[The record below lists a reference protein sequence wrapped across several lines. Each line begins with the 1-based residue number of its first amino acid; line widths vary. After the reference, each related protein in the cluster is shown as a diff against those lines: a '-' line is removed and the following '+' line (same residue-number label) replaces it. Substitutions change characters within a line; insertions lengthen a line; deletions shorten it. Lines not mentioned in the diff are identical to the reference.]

1 VAKANQISRRN
12 FIEAVAALGAVG
24 LSACAA
30 NSPQSARLSPSER
43 GSGKLPSRGEFVV
56 RNAYVV
62 TMDSKLSDIPN
73 GDVHVRNGAL
83 VAVGPKLNAPGAEEI
98 DGRNRIALP
107 GFIDTHFHLWGSFAR
122 GIVAD
127 GDFDY
132 FPVMSRLGPVMTP
145 EDAYNS
151 AKLGITEAIN
161 SGLTTIHD
169 WSHNIISGA
178 YADADL
184 RALRDCGIRA
194 RFSYGYSRN
203 LQLKPKETAD
213 FNDIARVK
221 REWFG
226 ASNDGLLTMGF
237 ASRGAGDTPPEV
249 YRKEW
254 EFARS
259 IGLPITQHAGRSLGE
274 IKKFRRIEML
284 YKDNLLGPD
293 VQLIHTYNASPEERG
308 MIAETKTHVSIAP
321 FTASRLASGLPY
333 LGDLLKRGV
342 QCSLSVDTTTVGGN
356 ADMFS
361 IMRLMLQLNHLR
373 SMDVMEV
380 QPRRILEL
388 ATIDGARD
396 LGIADRVGSLTPG
409 KRADLILVR
418 TNDINVAPFFNPAL
432 LLVQQA
438 QPCNVDT
445 VIIDGRILKH
455 KGELVAL
462 DAEEVIR
469 KATESFNEA
478 RKRAGGPLLAP
489 ASGSQ

>member
-1 VAKANQISRRN
+1 MSQQNTISRRG
-12 FIEAVAALGAVG
+12 FLEAIAALGSLG
-24 LSACAA
+24 LASCAA
-30 NSPQSARLSPSER
+30 NERQASKFSAAER
-43 GSGKLPSRGEFVV
+43 TIGKLPPRGEFVV

-62 TMDSKLSDIPN
+62 TMDPKLGDLPRA
-73 GDVHVRNGAL
+73 DVHVRNGAL
-83 VAVGPKLNAPGAEEI
+83 IAVGPNLTAPGAEQI
-98 DGRNRIALP
+98 DGSNRIALP
-107 GFIDTHFHLWGSFAR
+107 GFVDTHFHLWGSFAR

-127 GDFDY
+127 GEFDY

-145 EDAYNS
+145 EDAYHS
-151 AKLGITEAIN
+151 ARLGIAEAIN

-184 RALRDCGIRA
+184 RAIRDTGIRA

-203 LQLKPKETAD
+203 LQTKPEQTAD
-213 FNDIARVK
+213 FADIARVK

-226 ASNDGLLTMGF
+226 SSNDGLTTMGF
-237 ASRGAGDTPPEV
+237 ASRGAGDTPPKV
-249 YRKEW
+249 YRAEW

-259 IGLPITQHAGRSLGE
+259 QGLPITQHAGRSITE
-274 IKKFRRIEML
+274 IKRFRRIEML
-284 YKDNLLGPD
+284 YKDKLLGPD
-293 VQLIHTYNASPEERG
+293 VQLIHTYSASPEERA

-333 LGDLLKRGV
+333 LGDLLSRGV

-356 ADMFS
+356 ADMFG

-373 SMDVMEV
+373 SMNVMEV

-388 ATIDGARD
+388 ATLDGARD
-396 LGIADRVGSLTPG
+396 LGIAERVGSLTPG

-418 TNDINVAPFFNPAL
+418 TDDLNVAPFFNPAL

-438 QPCNVDT
+438 QPFNVET
-445 VIIDGRILKH
+445 VVIDGRILKH

-462 DAEEVIR
+462 DAKEVIH
-469 KATESFNEA
+469 KAAESFTAA
-478 RKRAGGPLLAP
+478 RKRAGGPY
-489 ASGSQ
+489 

>member
-1 VAKANQISRRN
+1 
-12 FIEAVAALGAVG
+12 
-24 LSACAA
+24 
-30 NSPQSARLSPSER
+30 
-43 GSGKLPSRGEFVV
+43 
-56 RNAYVV
+56 
-62 TMDSKLSDIPN
+62 
-73 GDVHVRNGAL
+73 
-83 VAVGPKLNAPGAEEI
+83 
-98 DGRNRIALP
+98 
-107 GFIDTHFHLWGSFAR
+107 
-122 GIVAD
+122 
-127 GDFDY
+127 
-132 FPVMSRLGPVMTP
+132 
-145 EDAYNS
+145 
-151 AKLGITEAIN
+151 LGIAEAIH

-203 LQLKPKETAD
+203 LQQRPKETVDFAD
-213 FNDIARVK
+213 ITRVK
-221 REWFG
+221 REWF
-226 ASNDGLLTMGF
+226 SSTNSGLITLGF
-237 ASRGAGDTPPEV
+237 ASRGPGDIPAAV

-259 IGLPITQHAGRSLGE
+259 QALPITQHAGRSLGE
-274 IKKFRRIEML
+274 IKKFRRIEIL
-284 YKDNLLGPD
+284 YKEKLLGPD

-308 MIAETKTHVSIAP
+308 MIAETETHVSLAP

-333 LGDLLKRGV
+333 LGDLLARGV

-373 SMDVMEV
+373 SMNVLEV

-418 TNDINVAPFFNPAL
+418 TNDLNVAPFVNPAL

-438 QPCNVDT
+438 YPANVDT
-445 VIIDGRILKH
+445 VVIDGRVLKH

-462 DAEEVIR
+462 DSEEIVR
-469 KATESFNEA
+469 QATESFTAA
-478 RKRAGGPLLAP
+478 RKRAGGP
-489 ASGSQ
+489 

>member
-1 VAKANQISRRN
+1 MGRENTVTRRS
-12 FIEAVAALGAVG
+12 FLQAAAAVSSVG
-24 LSACAA
+24 LAACAT
-30 NSPQSARLSPSER
+30 SSQQSSRLWTVDR
-43 GSGKLPSRGEFVV
+43 TSGKLPARGEFVV

-62 TMDSKLSDIPN
+62 TMDPKLGDIPVS
-73 GDVHVRNGAL
+73 DVHVRDGAL
-83 VAVGPKLNAPGAEEI
+83 VAVGTKLNAPGAEEI
-98 DGRNRIALP
+98 DGRNRIACP
-107 GFIDTHFHLWGSFAR
+107 GFVDTHFHLWGSFAR

-145 EDAYNS
+145 EDAYAS
-151 AKLGITEAIN
+151 AKLGIAEAIN

-203 LQLKPKETAD
+203 LQLKPEQTAD

-226 ASNDGLLTMGF
+226 PSNDGLLTMGF

-259 IGLPITQHAGRSLGE
+259 QGLPITQHAGRSLAE
-274 IKKFRRIEML
+274 IKRFRRIEML
-284 YKDNLLGPD
+284 YKDKLLGPD
-293 VQLIHTYNASPEERG
+293 VQLIHTYSASAEERG
-308 MIAETKTHVSIAP
+308 MIAETKSHVSIAP
-321 FTASRLASGLPY
+321 YTASCLASGLPY

-388 ATIDGARD
+388 ATLDGAKD

-418 TNDINVAPFFNPAL
+418 TNDLNVAPFGNPAL

-438 QPCNVDT
+438 QPYNVDT
-445 VIIDGRILKH
+445 VVIDGRILKH
-455 KGELVAL
+455 KGELVAI
-462 DAEEVIR
+462 DADEVIR
-469 KATESFNEA
+469 KAAELFAAA
-478 RKRAGGPLLAP
+478 RKRAGGPY
-489 ASGSQ
+489 

>member
-1 VAKANQISRRN
+1 MSNQNIFSRRD
-12 FIEAVAALGAVG
+12 FLGAIAAVGAVG
-24 LSACAA
+24 LSACAT
-30 NSPQSARLSPSER
+30 NSQR
-43 GSGKLPSRGEFVV
+43 GSRLWSPDRISGQLPPRGEFVV
-56 RNAYVV
+56 RNAYIV
-62 TMDSKLSDIPN
+62 TMDSKLGDIPS

-83 VAVGPKLNAPGAEEI
+83 VAVGPNLNAPAAEEI

-132 FPVMSRLGPVMTP
+132 FPVMSRIGPVMTP

-151 AKLGITEAIN
+151 AKLGIAEAVN

-169 WSHNIISGA
+169 WSHNIITGA

-203 LQLKPKETAD
+203 LQQKPKETVD

-259 IGLPITQHAGRSLGE
+259 LGLPITQHAGRSLAE
-274 IKKFRRIEML
+274 IKRFRRIEML
-284 YKDNLLGPD
+284 YKDKLLGPD
-293 VQLIHTYNASPEERG
+293 VQLIHTYSASPEERG
-308 MIAETKTHVSIAP
+308 MIAETKSHVSIAP

-373 SMDVMEV
+373 SMDVLEV

-388 ATIDGARD
+388 ATIDGAKD

-418 TNDINVAPFFNPAL
+418 TNDLNVAPFINPAL

-438 QPCNVDT
+438 QPYNVDT

-455 KGELVAL
+455 KSELVAI
-462 DAEEVIR
+462 DTEEVIR
-469 KATESFNEA
+469 KAAESFHEA
-478 RKRAGGPLLAP
+478 RKRAGGPY
-489 ASGSQ
+489 

>member
-1 VAKANQISRRN
+1 MAKENTISRRD
-12 FIEAVAALGAVG
+12 FIEALAAVGAVG
-24 LSACAA
+24 LSACTTGARQESKLWAA
-30 NSPQSARLSPSER
+30 DRT
-43 GSGKLPSRGEFVV
+43 SGKLPPRGEFVV

-62 TMDSKLSDIPN
+62 TMDPKLGDIPVA
-73 GDVHVRNGAL
+73 DVHVRNGSL
-83 VAVGPKLNAPGAEEI
+83 VAVGPNLSAPGVEEI
-98 DGRNRIALP
+98 DGRNRLALP
-107 GFIDTHFHLWGSFAR
+107 GFVDTHFHLWGSFAR

-145 EDAYNS
+145 EDAYVS
-151 AKLGITEAIN
+151 AKLGIAEAIN

-203 LQLKPKETAD
+203 LQLKPEQTAD
-213 FNDIARVK
+213 FDDIARVK

-226 ASNDGLLTMGF
+226 TSNDGLLTMGF
-237 ASRGAGDTPPEV
+237 ASRGPGDTPPAT

-254 EFARS
+254 ENVRGL
-259 IGLPITQHAGRSLGE
+259 GLPITQHAGRSIAE
-274 IKKFRRIEML
+274 IKKFRRIEIL
-284 YKDNLLGPD
+284 YKDKLLGPD
-293 VQLIHTYNASPEERG
+293 VQLIHTYNASAEERG
-308 MIAETKTHVSIAP
+308 MMAETKTHNSIAP
-321 FTASRLASGLPY
+321 YTASRLASGLPY

-396 LGIADRVGSLTPG
+396 LDIADRVGSLTPG

-418 TNDINVAPFFNPAL
+418 TNDLNVAPFFNPAL

-438 QPCNVDT
+438 QPYNVDT
-445 VIIDGRILKH
+445 VIIDGRILKY
-455 KGELVAL
+455 KGELTAL
-462 DAEEVIR
+462 DADEVVS
-469 KATESFNEA
+469 KAAESFIAA
-478 RKRAGGPLLAP
+478 RKRAGGPY
-489 ASGSQ
+489 

>member
-1 VAKANQISRRN
+1 MEKDNTFSRRD
-12 FIEAVAALGAVG
+12 FIGAVAAVGAVG
-24 LSACAA
+24 LSACTTNSQQTSRLWAA
-30 NSPQSARLSPSER
+30 DRT
-43 GSGKLPSRGEFVV
+43 SGKLPPRGEFVV

-62 TMDSKLSDIPN
+62 TMDPKLADIPI

-83 VAVGPKLNAPGAEEI
+83 VAVGPNLSAPGAEEI
-98 DGRNRIALP
+98 DGRNRIACP

-122 GIVAD
+122 GVVAD

-145 EDAYNS
+145 DDAYNS
-151 AKLGITEAIN
+151 AKLGIAEAVN

-226 ASNDGLLTMGF
+226 SSNDGLLTMGF

-249 YRKEW
+249 YLKEW

-259 IGLPITQHAGRSLGE
+259 LGLPITQHAGRSLAE
-274 IKKFRRIEML
+274 IKRFRRIEML
-284 YKDNLLGPD
+284 YKDKLLGPD
-293 VQLIHTYNASPEERG
+293 VQLIHTYSASAEERG
-308 MIAETKTHVSIAP
+308 MIAETKSHVSIAP

-388 ATIDGARD
+388 ATLDGAKD

-418 TNDINVAPFFNPAL
+418 TNDLNVAPFINPAL

-438 QPCNVDT
+438 QPFNVDT
-445 VIIDGRILKH
+445 VVIDGRILKH

-462 DAEEVIR
+462 DTEEVIR
-469 KATESFNEA
+469 KAAESFHAA
-478 RKRAGGPLLAP
+478 RKLAGGPY
-489 ASGSQ
+489 

>member
-1 VAKANQISRRN
+1 MAQNHSLSRRD
-12 FIEAVAALGAVG
+12 FIGAATVFGAAS
-24 LSACAA
+24 LAACST
-30 NSPQSARLSPSER
+30 NSQPSARLWAADKK
-43 GSGKLPSRGEFVV
+43 SGQLPPRGEFVV

-62 TMDSKLSDIPN
+62 TMDPKLGDIAN

-83 VAVGPKLNAPGAEEI
+83 LAVGPSLNAPGAAII
-98 DGRNRIALP
+98 DGRNRIACP

-122 GIVAD
+122 GVVAD

-132 FPVMSRLGPVMTP
+132 FPVMSKLGPVMTP
-145 EDAYNS
+145 DDAYNS
-151 AKLGITEAIN
+151 SKLGIVEAIY

-169 WSHNIISGA
+169 WSHNIIDGR

-221 REWFG
+221 REWFS

-259 IGLPITQHAGRSLGE
+259 IGLPITQHAGRSLAE
-274 IKKFRRIEML
+274 IKRFRRIEML
-284 YKDNLLGPD
+284 YNDKLLGPD
-293 VQLIHTYNASPEERG
+293 VQLIHTYSASERERA
-308 MIAETKTHVSIAP
+308 MMAETKVHNSIAP
-321 FTASRLASGLPY
+321 YTASRLASGLPY

-373 SMDVMEV
+373 SMDVLEV
-380 QPRRILEL
+380 QPRRVLEL
-388 ATIDGARD
+388 ATLDGAKD
-396 LGIADRVGSLTPG
+396 LGIADRTGSLTPG

-418 TNDINVAPFFNPAL
+418 TNDINVAPFVNPAL

-438 QPCNVDT
+438 NPSNVDT
-445 VIIDGRILKH
+445 VVIDGRILKH
-455 KGELVAL
+455 KGELIAI
-462 DAEEVIR
+462 DTEEVIA
-469 KATESFNEA
+469 KASEAFYAA
-478 RKRAGGPLLAP
+478 RKRAGGPF
-489 ASGSQ
+489 

>member
-1 VAKANQISRRN
+1 MKGSGMATSNTFSRRG
-12 FIEAVAALGAVG
+12 FLEAIAAVG
-24 LSACAA
+24 SLSLAACAA
-30 NSPQSARLSPSER
+30 NGQSS
-43 GSGKLPSRGEFVV
+43 SGRAAADRKPGTLPRRGEFVV
-56 RNAYVV
+56 RNAYLV
-62 TMDSKLSDIPN
+62 TMDPKLGDIPS

-98 DGRNRIALP
+98 DGSNRIALP
-107 GFIDTHFHLWGSFAR
+107 GFVDTHFHLWGSFAR
-122 GIVAD
+122 GVVAD
-127 GDFDY
+127 GEFDY
-132 FPVMSRLGPVMTP
+132 FPVMSKLGPVMTP
-145 EDAYNS
+145 EDAYAS
-151 AKLGITEAIN
+151 ARLGITEAIY

-169 WSHNIISGA
+169 WSHNIIDGT

-203 LQLKPKETAD
+203 LQLKPNETAD
-213 FNDIARVK
+213 FNDIARVQ

-226 ASNDGLLTMGF
+226 AANDGLLTMGF

-259 IGLPITQHAGRSLGE
+259 IGLPITQHAGRSLAE
-274 IKKFRRIEML
+274 IKRFRRIEML
-284 YKDNLLGPD
+284 YNDKLLGPD
-293 VQLIHTYNASPEERG
+293 VQLIHTYSASEKERA
-308 MIAETKTHVSIAP
+308 MMAETKVHNSIAP
-321 FTASRLASGLPY
+321 YTASRLASGLPY

-356 ADMFS
+356 ADMFT

-388 ATIDGARD
+388 ATLDGAKD
-396 LGIADRVGSLTPG
+396 LGIAERTGSLTPG

-418 TNDINVAPFFNPAL
+418 TNDINVAPFINPAL

-438 QPCNVDT
+438 NPFNVDT
-445 VIIDGRILKH
+445 VVIDGRILKH
-455 KGELVAL
+455 HGELVAI
-462 DAEEVIR
+462 DTEEVVN
-469 KATESFNEA
+469 KAAEAFHAA
-478 RKRAGGPLLAP
+478 RKRAGGPY
-489 ASGSQ
+489 

>member
-1 VAKANQISRRN
+1 MTRTNTISRRN
-12 FIEAVAALGAVG
+12 FLEAVAVLSSVGAA
-24 LSACAA
+24 ACAA
-30 NSPQSARLSPSER
+30 GPQPTMKMSAADRKA
-43 GSGKLPSRGEFVV
+43 GKLPARGEFVV
-56 RNAYVV
+56 RNAYLV
-62 TMDSKLSDIPN
+62 TMDAKLGDIPA

-83 VAVGPKLNAPGAEEI
+83 IGIGPNLSAPGAEEI

-107 GFIDTHFHLWGSFAR
+107 GFVDTHFHLWGSFAR
-122 GIVAD
+122 GVVAD

-145 EDAYNS
+145 DDAYNS
-151 AKLGITEAIN
+151 AKLGIAEAIN

-169 WSHNIISGA
+169 WSHNIISAA

-203 LQLKPKETAD
+203 LQQKPKETAD

-259 IGLPITQHAGRSLGE
+259 QGLPITQHAGRSLGE
-274 IKKFRRIEML
+274 IKRFRRIEML
-284 YKDNLLGPD
+284 YKDKLLGPD
-293 VQLIHTYNASPEERG
+293 VQLIHTYNASAEERG

-356 ADMFS
+356 ADMFG

-373 SMDVMEV
+373 SMNVMEV

-388 ATIDGARD
+388 ATIDGAKD

-418 TNDINVAPFFNPAL
+418 TNDLNVAPFINPAL

-438 QPCNVDT
+438 QPYNVDT
-445 VIIDGRILKH
+445 VVIDGRILKH
-455 KGELVAL
+455 KGELVAM
-462 DAEEVIR
+462 DTEKIIR
-469 KATESFNEA
+469 KAAESFHAA
-478 RKRAGGPLLAP
+478 RKRAGGPY
-489 ASGSQ
+489 

>member
-1 VAKANQISRRN
+1 MANENTLSRRN
-12 FIEAVAALGAVG
+12 FIEAVAAIGAVG
-24 LSACAA
+24 LSACATT
-30 NSPQSARLSPSER
+30 ARQESRLWTADR
-43 GSGKLPSRGEFVV
+43 TSGKLPPRGEFVV

-62 TMDSKLSDIPN
+62 TMDPKLGDIPVA
-73 GDVHVRNGAL
+73 DVHVRNGSLA
-83 VAVGPKLNAPGAEEI
+83 AVGPNLSAPGAEEI
-98 DGRNRIALP
+98 DGRNRIACP

-122 GIVAD
+122 GVVAD

-132 FPVMSRLGPVMTP
+132 FPVMSRLGPVMMP

-151 AKLGITEAIN
+151 AKLAIAEAIN

-203 LQLKPKETAD
+203 LQQKPKETAD

-226 ASNDGLLTMGF
+226 ASNDGLTTMGF

-259 IGLPITQHAGRSLGE
+259 LGLPITQHAGRSLAE
-274 IKKFRRIEML
+274 IKRFRRIEML
-284 YKDNLLGPD
+284 YKDKLLGPD
-293 VQLIHTYNASPEERG
+293 VQLIHTYSASAEERA
-308 MIAETKTHVSIAP
+308 MIAETKAHVSIAP

-356 ADMFS
+356 ADMFG

-388 ATIDGARD
+388 ATLDGAKD
-396 LGIADRVGSLTPG
+396 LGIADRTGSLTPG

-418 TNDINVAPFFNPAL
+418 TNDLNVAPFINPAL

-438 QPCNVDT
+438 QPFNVDT
-445 VIIDGRILKH
+445 VVIDGRILKH

-462 DAEEVIR
+462 DADEIVR
-469 KATESFNEA
+469 KAAESFQSA
-478 RKRAGGPLLAP
+478 RKRAGGP
-489 ASGSQ
+489 

>member
-1 VAKANQISRRN
+1 VPRIHN
-12 FIEAVAALGAVG
+12 EARDSGHRTVYRAGFHRG
-24 LSACAA
+24 A
-30 NSPQSARLSPSER
+30 NSSCATLTLSRWMQNWVIFRTAMFMFATALWWP
-43 GSGKLPSRGEFVV
+43 LD
-56 RNAYVV
+56 RN
-62 TMDSKLSDIPN
+62 
-73 GDVHVRNGAL
+73 
-83 VAVGPKLNAPGAEEI
+83 LNAPSAEEI

-132 FPVMSRLGPVMTP
+132 FPVMSRIGPVMTP

-151 AKLGITEAIN
+151 AKLGIAEAVS

-169 WSHNIISGA
+169 WSHNIITGA

-203 LQLKPKETAD
+203 LQQKPKETVD

-221 REWFG
+221 QEWFG

-259 IGLPITQHAGRSLGE
+259 LGLPITQHAGRSLAE
-274 IKKFRRIEML
+274 IKRFRRIEML
-284 YKDNLLGPD
+284 YKDKLLGPD
-293 VQLIHTYNASPEERG
+293 VQLIHTYSASAEERG

-373 SMDVMEV
+373 SMDVLEV

-388 ATIDGARD
+388 ATIDGAKD
-396 LGIADRVGSLTPG
+396 LGIADRVGSLAPG

-418 TNDINVAPFFNPAL
+418 TNDLNVAPFINPAL

-438 QPCNVDT
+438 QPHNVDT

-455 KGELVAL
+455 KGEIVAI
-462 DAEEVIR
+462 DTEEVIR
-469 KATESFNEA
+469 KAAESFHTA
-478 RKRAGGPLLAP
+478 RTRAGGPY
-489 ASGSQ
+489 

>member
-1 VAKANQISRRN
+1 MAKANTLTRRS
-12 FIEAVAALGAVG
+12 FLEAVAVLSSLGAA
-24 LSACAA
+24 ACAA
-30 NSPQSARLSPSER
+30 GPQQTGKVSAADRNA
-43 GSGKLPSRGEFVV
+43 GKLPPRGEFVV
-56 RNAYVV
+56 RNTYLV
-62 TMDSKLSDIPN
+62 TMDAKLGDIPV

-83 VAVGPKLNAPGAEEI
+83 IAVGANLSAPGAEEI

-122 GIVAD
+122 GVVAD

-145 EDAYNS
+145 DDAYNS
-151 AKLGITEAIN
+151 ARLGIAEAIN

-169 WSHNIISGA
+169 WSHNIISA
-178 YADADL
+178 SYADADL

-203 LQLKPKETAD
+203 LQQKPKETAD

-259 IGLPITQHAGRSLGE
+259 LGLPITQHAGRSIAE
-274 IKKFRRIEML
+274 IKRFRRIEML
-284 YKDNLLGPD
+284 YKDKLLGPD
-293 VQLIHTYNASPEERG
+293 VQLIHTYSASAEERA
-308 MIAETKTHVSIAP
+308 MIAETRTHVSIAP

-356 ADMFS
+356 ADMFG

-373 SMDVMEV
+373 SMNVMEV

-388 ATIDGARD
+388 ATIDGAKD
-396 LGIADRVGSLTPG
+396 LGIAERVGSLTPG

-418 TNDINVAPFFNPAL
+418 TNDLNVAPFINPSL

-438 QPCNVDT
+438 QPYNVDT
-445 VIIDGRILKH
+445 VVIDGRILKH
-455 KGELVAL
+455 KGELTAL
-462 DAEEVIR
+462 DTEEIIH
-469 KATESFNEA
+469 KAAESFHAA
-478 RKRAGGPLLAP
+478 RKRAGGPY
-489 ASGSQ
+489 

>member
-1 VAKANQISRRN
+1 MSKNNVFSRRD
-12 FIEAVAALGAVG
+12 FIGAVAAVGAVG
-24 LSACAA
+24 LSACAT
-30 NSPQSARLSPSER
+30 NSQRASRLWSADRS
-43 GSGKLPSRGEFVV
+43 SGQLPPRGEFVV
-56 RNAYVV
+56 RNAYLV
-62 TMDSKLSDIPN
+62 TMDAKLGDIPN

-83 VAVGPKLNAPGAEEI
+83 VAVGPNLSAPGAEQI

-127 GDFDY
+127 GEFDY

-151 AKLGITEAIN
+151 AKLGIAEAIN

-169 WSHNIISGA
+169 WSHNIISA
-178 YADADL
+178 PYADADL

-203 LQLKPKETAD
+203 LQQKPKETVD

-226 ASNDGLLTMGF
+226 PSNDGLLTMGF

-259 IGLPITQHAGRSLGE
+259 QGLPITQHAGRSLAE
-274 IKKFRRIEML
+274 IKRFRRIEML
-284 YKDNLLGPD
+284 YKDKLLGPD
-293 VQLIHTYNASPEERG
+293 VQLIHTYSASPEERA
-308 MIAETKTHVSIAP
+308 MIAETKSHVSIAP

-356 ADMFS
+356 ADMFG

-373 SMDVMEV
+373 SMDVLEV

-388 ATIDGARD
+388 ATLDGAKD

-418 TNDINVAPFFNPAL
+418 TNDLNVAPFGNPAL

-438 QPCNVDT
+438 QPYNVDT
-445 VIIDGRILKH
+445 VVIDGRILKH
-455 KGELVAL
+455 KGDLVAL
-462 DAEEVIR
+462 DADEVIR
-469 KATESFNEA
+469 KAAESFTAA
-478 RKRAGGPLLAP
+478 RKRAGGPY
-489 ASGSQ
+489 